1 MMSPIPHNPKKI
13 EMILLL
19 CAIHKQP
26 ITITMFSAIASAV
39 LSATGLAPKSS
50 CILLERLG
58 QYPRDTCVLCF
69 KSGITRNASGCC
81 DECDLFADLLVSDK
95 DFAEGVELIVKQNR
109 KAVATLKTQYF
120 HLQAPIAGMTYS
132 LFVPDTSIFSNPEK
146 HHYYACLIQSF
157 FRTRTSYQNDKK
169 KQFLIEPTFGTF
181 IANETGSIAD
191 MKQFCYCWMTC
202 VQASL
207 QVPVSDKIIP
217 DFWLLEDRVEGVFHH
232 ICDMFPDRQRK
243 MTVKSHIFRDDD
255 HQIRGMFRLEDDRNI
270 DGDEIAIAFA
280 QGAPIYKQSGDC
292 SSGKGGRC
300 YAVRQKSFAK
310 DLLFIDQVWEEK
322 FGQKLAKKEQQRK
335 EQERKEK
342 KQRQREEQRE
352 LDRKRNEEE
361 KALKLA
367 RASLVEAVAKVDVE
381 LETIRKLREL
391 NREVAL
397 KNQKLADRKEAEKLA
412 KEAEKRHAE
421 KLKQKE
427 LERQKFLS
435 KKQ

>member
-1 MMSPIPHNPKKI
+1 
-13 EMILLL
+13 
-19 CAIHKQP
+19 
-26 ITITMFSAIASAV
+26 MFANFVSAAASF
-39 LSATGLAPKSS
+39 LGMNEYTRL
-50 CILLERLG
+50 LG
-58 QYPRDTCVLCF
+58 QRVADMPKNICVLCLDPVED
-69 KSGITRNASGCC
+69 RCPSGCC
-81 DECDLFADLLVSDK
+81 AECDLLVEMLQNKKFHDDAK
-95 DFAEGVELIVKQNR
+95 IVAETLTQVKPTHKTANLYIDE
-109 KAVATLKTQYF
+109 TLSVY
-120 HLQAPIAGMTYS
+120 
-132 LFVPDTSIFSNPEK
+132 VPNTTILSNPEK
-146 HHYYACLIQSF
+146 HLYYACLIQAF

-181 IANETGSIAD
+181 IANQQGSLAD
-191 MKQFCYCWMTC
+191 MKQFCYSWMTC

-243 MTVKSHIFRDDD
+243 LTVKSHIFRDDD
-255 HQIRGMFRLEDDRNI
+255 NQIRGMFRLEDDRNI

-300 YAVRQKSFAK
+300 YAIRQRSFDK
-310 DLLFIDQVWEEK
+310 DQLFIDQVWEEK

-352 LDRKRNEEE
+352 LDRKRHEEE

-367 RASLVEAVAKVDVE
+367 RASLVEAVAKVDAD
-381 LETIRKLREL
+381 LEKIRKLREL

-397 KNQKLADRKEAEKLA
+397 KNQKIADRKEAEKLA

>member
-1 MMSPIPHNPKKI
+1 
-13 EMILLL
+13 
-19 CAIHKQP
+19 
-26 ITITMFSAIASAV
+26 MFSAIASAV

-50 CILLERLG
+50 CILLERLC
-58 QYPRDTCVLCF
+58 QYPSDTCVLCF

-81 DECDLFADLLVSDK
+81 DECDLFAELFVSDK
-95 DFAEGVELIVKQNR
+95 DFAEGVELIEKQNR
-109 KAVATLKTQYF
+109 KAVETLKTPHY
-120 HLQAPIAGMTYS
+120 HLQAPVAGMTYS
-132 LFVPDTSIFSNPEK
+132 LFVPDASLFSNPEK
-146 HHYYACLIQSF
+146 HIYYACLIQSF

-169 KQFLIEPTFGTF
+169 KQFLIEPSFGTF
-181 IANETGSIAD
+181 VANELGSIAD
-191 MKQFCYCWMTC
+191 MNQFSYCWMTC

-243 MTVKSHIFRDDD
+243 MTVKTHIFRDDD
-255 HQIRGMFRLEDDRNI
+255 QQIRGMFRLEDDRDI
-270 DGDEIAIAFA
+270 EPEELAIAFA

-300 YAVRQKSFAK
+300 YAIRQRSFVK
-310 DLLFIDQVWEEK
+310 DQVFIDEIWEEK
-322 FGQKLAKKEQQRK
+322 FERGAKKLAKKEQQRK

-342 KQRQREEQRE
+342 KERQREEQRQFAIQQKE
-352 LDRKRNEEE
+352 REQ
-361 KALKLA
+361 ALRLA
-367 RASLVEAVAKVDVE
+367 RASLVEATAKVDVE
-381 LETIRKLREL
+381 LEQIRKLKEL

-412 KEAEKRHAE
+412 KDAEKRHAE

-427 LERQKFLS
+427 LERQQKFVS

>member
-1 MMSPIPHNPKKI
+1 
-13 EMILLL
+13 
-19 CAIHKQP
+19 
-26 ITITMFSAIASAV
+26 MFSAIASAV
-39 LSATGLAPKSS
+39 LSATGLASKSV
-50 CILLERLG
+50 CNLLERLNK
-58 QYPRDTCVLCF
+58 YPADTCVLCF
-69 KSGITRNASGCC
+69 KTGITRNPSGCC
-81 DECDLFADLLVSDK
+81 DECDLFADLMMSDK

-109 KAVATLKTQYF
+109 KAVETVKTQHF

-132 LFVPDTSIFSNPEK
+132 LFVPDASLFSNPEK
-146 HHYYACLIQSF
+146 HIYYACLIQAF

-181 IANETGSIAD
+181 IANEQGSIAD

-207 QVPVSDKIIP
+207 QVPVNYDKIIP

-243 MTVKSHIFRDDD
+243 MTVKTHIFRDDD
-255 HQIRGMFRLEDDRNI
+255 NQIRGMFRLEDDRNI
-270 DGDEIAIAFA
+270 DGEEIAIAFA

-300 YAVRQKSFAK
+300 YAIRQRSFAK
-310 DLLFIDQVWEEK
+310 DQLFIDQVWEEK
-322 FGQKLAKKEQQRK
+322 FGKKTAKKEQQRK

-342 KQRQREEQRE
+342 KEREHEEQRQLAIQQKE
-352 LDRKRNEEE
+352 REQ
-361 KALKLA
+361 ALRLA
-367 RASLVEAVAKVDVE
+367 RASLVEATVKVDVE
-381 LETIRKLREL
+381 LEQIRKLREL
-391 NREVAL
+391 NREVAI
-397 KNQKLADRKEAEKLA
+397 KNQKLADRKEADKLA
-412 KEAEKRHAE
+412 KDAEKRHAE

-427 LERQKFLS
+427 IERQKFVS

>member
-1 MMSPIPHNPKKI
+1 
-13 EMILLL
+13 MILLL

-217 DFWLLEDRVEGVFHH
+217 DFWLLEDCVEGTFHH